1 MVSDG
6 QDIATTFPGT
16 SDKYRF
22 TMTDPDGCDLDFRDN
37 PTDDKDI
44 DGIVL
49 FAGTDPEDADAVDDL
64 AEAWRRL
71 REATDAP

>member
-1 MVSDG
+1 MS
-6 QDIATTFPGT
+6 
-16 SDKYRF
+16 
-22 TMTDPDGCDLDFRDN
+22 DPDGCDLDFRDD
-37 PTDDKDI
+37 PTPDKDI

-49 FAGTDPEDADAVDDL
+49 FAGVDPEDADAVDDL